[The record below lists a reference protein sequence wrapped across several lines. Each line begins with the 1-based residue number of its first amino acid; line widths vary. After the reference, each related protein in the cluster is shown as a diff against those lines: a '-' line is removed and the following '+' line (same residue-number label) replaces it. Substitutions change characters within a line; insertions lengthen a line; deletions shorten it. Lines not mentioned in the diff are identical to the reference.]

1 MKPSH
6 KWFDDLVDDTRATLT
21 TWVSR
26 YAKSHEDA
34 QEITQEAYLRV
45 FAALHDKNLEDHTP
59 VALLYT
65 TAKNIALSR
74 IRHNQVI
81 AKTALAVTVSEE
93 LRTASRSTE
102 HEADNRQK
110 MQQLLVAVNKLPPK
124 CRSVFMLR
132 MMDGLSQVAIAEE
145 LGISVSTVEKH
156 LSRGLK
162 LCRAEIQQASGGSE
176 KVSSSENDQ
185 AVAAP
190 IRRTGS

>member
-26 YAKSHEDA
+26 YAKSYEDA
-34 QEITQEAYLRV
+34 EEITQEAYARV
-45 FAALHDKNLEDHTP
+45 FTALRDKNIEDHTP

-81 AKTALAVTVSEE
+81 VKTTLAVTVSEE

-102 HEADNRQK
+102 HKVDDRQK
-110 MQQLLVAVNKLPPK
+110 MQQLLLAVNKLPPK

-132 MMDGLSQVAIAEE
+132 MIDGLSQVAIAEE

-162 LCRAEIQQASGGSE
+162 LCRSEIQQAN
-176 KVSSSENDQ
+176 VSSEND
-185 AVAAP
+185 AEVAAP

>member
-26 YAKSHEDA
+26 YAKSYEDA
-34 QEITQEAYLRV
+34 EEITQEAYARV
-45 FAALHDKNLEDHTP
+45 FTALRDKNIEDHTP

-65 TAKNIALSR
+65 TATNIALSR

-81 AKTALAVTVSEE
+81 VKTTLAVTVSEE

-102 HEADNRQK
+102 HKVDDRQK
-110 MQQLLVAVNKLPPK
+110 MQQLLLAVNKLPPK
-124 CRSVFMLR
+124 CRSVFLLR
-132 MMDGLSQVAIAEE
+132 MIDGLSQVAIAEE

-162 LCRAEIQQASGGSE
+162 LCRSEIQQAN
-176 KVSSSENDQ
+176 VSSEND
-185 AVAAP
+185 AEVAAP

>member
-45 FAALHDKNLEDHTP
+45 FAALRDKNLEDHTP

-81 AKTALAVTVSEE
+81 AKTTLAVTVSEE

-176 KVSSSENDQ
+176 NVSSSGNDQ